1 VAAERYEEVE
11 VMIGPAEA
19 GVRLDRTLRKLL
31 PKLPLSALH
40 RMLRKGAVKLAGV
53 RAKPSDRP
61 SEGAALVLRL
71 ASADAAALRSRL
83 SGEGGGRRSRPRAVT
98 IPVIYEDVDVVAF
111 DKPAG
116 VAVQP
121 GSGHPMPTTVLG
133 ALREIAGE
141 GSPTFRPALVGRLDR
156 DASGMQL
163 GGRTPAGVR
172 GLEELSRAGRIDKE
186 YIVLVRGEDLPPA
199 GRIDEPLLDRGSG
212 RRRMAVASGEQAAL
226 DALTEF
232 TVTGIGRGVS
242 LVRVELGTGRRHQIR
257 AHLAS
262 RGWPVAGD
270 VRYGLAR
277 WNRELARACGLGR
290 LFLHCA
296 AAEFRHPVSGRR
308 VSARSPLPEELARVL
323 PALGIAS
330 GLD

>member
-1 VAAERYEEVE
+1 
-11 VMIGPAEA
+11 
-19 GVRLDRTLRKLL
+19 
-31 PKLPLSALH
+31 
-40 RMLRKGAVKLAGV
+40 
-53 RAKPSDRP
+53 
-61 SEGAALVLRL
+61 
-71 ASADAAALRSRL
+71 
-83 SGEGGGRRSRPRAVT
+83 
-98 IPVIYEDVDVVAF
+98 VVAF

-121 GSGHPMPTTVLG
+121 GSGHPMPSTVLG
-133 ALREIAGE
+133 ALRELAGE
-141 GSPTFRPALVGRLDR
+141 GGATFRPALVGRLDR
-156 DASGMQL
+156 DASGVQL
-163 GGRTPAGVR
+163 GGKTPAGVR
-172 GLEELSRAGRIDKE
+172 GLEELSRAGRIDKH
-186 YIVLVRGEDLPPA
+186 YLVLVRGEDLPPA
-199 GRIDEPLLDRGSG
+199 GRIDEPLLDRGKGGGRMEVVSG
-212 RRRMAVASGEQAAL
+212 VRPEGAL

-232 TVTGIGRGVS
+232 TVMGSGRGLS
-242 LVRVELGTGRRHQIR
+242 LVRVTLGTGRRHQIR

-277 WNRELARACGLGR
+277 WNRELARERGLGR

-296 AAEFRHPVSGRR
+296 VAEFRHPVSGRR